1 MGRHA
6 TPEELGM
13 ASESMVTHSG
23 TETEVDISGT
33 EAPEFE
39 IEVIDDRPAEDQRAA
54 ATTTGELT
62 DEEVKE
68 LGGRAEKRISKLTWE
83 RHEERRAKE
92 AAERQLAEMTSVA
105 ERARAETARN
115 AQLLRRTQVALN
127 EQAVKRADGAIS
139 AAEQRLKIAHETGDV
154 GQIASA
160 TQDLT
165 NATVAKT
172 HAPGVARSVAQRW
185 SAEKPKKEEA
195 TAPAEELEAKIEVPE
210 PSEKATRWSAN
221 NEWFGKDRIMTGV
234 AYGIHEELV
243 IEHGVHPES
252 DEYWEKLDAGLRR
265 ELPHKFEASTKEE
278 TVAPS
283 ASQPVATRHVDTVVA
298 PATRNNGARAPQKI
312 QLTESQVAI
321 ARRLGLTLAQYAKE
335 VHKEQANV

>member
-1 MGRHA
+1 VGRHA

-13 ASESMVTHSG
+13 ASEAMVTHSG
-23 TETEVDISGT
+23 EETDVDLVQ

-39 IEVIDDRPAEDQRAA
+39 IEVIDDRPTEDQREAA
-54 ATTTGELT
+54 AKAEELT
-62 DEEVKE
+62 DEEVKD
-68 LGGRAEKRISKLTWE
+68 LGGRAEQRIKKLTWE

-92 AAERQLAEMTSVA
+92 SAERQLAEMATVA

-115 AQLLRRTQVALN
+115 TQLLQRTQAALN
-127 EQAVKRADGAIS
+127 EQAVKRADGAIR

-154 GQIASA
+154 AQIASA

-185 SAEKPKKEEA
+185 SAETPKEEA
-195 TAPAEELEAKIEVPE
+195 AAAPTEEPETKIEVPE
-210 PSEKATRWSAN
+210 PSEKATKWSAN

-265 ELPHKFEASTKEE
+265 ELPHKFEAST
-278 TVAPS
+278 TVASS

-321 ARRLGLTLAQYAKE
+321 AKRLGLTLAQYAKE
-335 VHKEQANV
+335 VHKEQQNV